1 MSNIS
6 ESQDTK
12 VQEPNMASS
21 QPVEI
26 TTDTTDVA
34 VTPPVAKEDDIT
46 DLEFNRKN
54 IDALGARIRVT
65 DKDEPTG
72 LELLCYVRC
81 NPEDGDLIRRCRG
94 VVFNKEEIV
103 MHAFP
108 YTVEMSQ
115 LDTGEIS
122 SSIGDTFSK
131 CDFYDSYE
139 GALIRVFHFGGR
151 WFTST
156 HRKLNAFRSK
166 WASRESFGTCFKRA
180 IESEFDVNPKF
191 AAGIADGEDPLL
203 ERFQNTLDKTKQYM
217 FLIRHTD
224 ENRIVSAS
232 PERPTLYHVGTF
244 VEGELI
250 MTEDINVPY
259 PKKNSFSSMKELQ
272 DYVGGVDIRTIQ
284 GVICFA
290 PNNLQYKVLHPDYIE
305 LFKARGNE
313 PSIKFRYLQVRLNRK
328 VTDMLYHLY
337 PDWEGKFDE
346 IENSLFD
353 IAKSIYNSYVQ
364 RFIKKRFVTVP
375 TEEFVV
381 IRECHSWH
389 EEDRATNRISIE
401 KVIEVLNSQRPT
413 NLNRMIRRYRN
424 EKTEQKQNKVDT
436 QKRARSNT
444 ASSMPSP
451 SLAATIGS
459 PIMQSPLL
467 LSKNP
472 KRNPAAVESLGPA
485 ALPPQPVQARSMV
498 QESM

>member
-6 ESQDTK
+6 ELQDTK
-12 VQEPNMASS
+12 VQEPTMASS

-26 TTDTTDVA
+26 TTDTTAAA
-34 VTPPVAKEDDIT
+34 VNPPGTKGEDISES
-46 DLEFNRKN
+46 EFNRKN
-54 IDALGARIRVT
+54 IDALGTLIRVT

-72 LELLCYVRC
+72 LELLCYTRC
-81 NPEDGDLIRRCRG
+81 NADDPDLIRRCRG
-94 VVFNKEEIV
+94 VVFNGEKIV
-103 MHAFP
+103 MNAFP

-115 LDTGEIS
+115 TDTASIS
-122 SSIGDTFSK
+122 SSIGKNFSK

-139 GALIRVFHFGGR
+139 GALIRVFYFGDR

-166 WASRESFGTCFKRA
+166 WASRDSFGTYFKRA

-191 AAGIADGEDPLL
+191 SSGIEEGEDPLL
-203 ERFQNTLDKTKQYM
+203 ERFQNTLDKNKQYM
-217 FLIRHTD
+217 FLIRHSD

-244 VEGELI
+244 VEGNLI
-250 MTEDINVPY
+250 MTEDVNIPY
-259 PKKNSFSSMKELQ
+259 PKKHSFSNVNELQ
-272 DYVGGVDIRTIQ
+272 EYVSGVDIRTIQ

-290 PNNLQYKVLHPDYIE
+290 PGNTQYKINHPEYIE

-328 VTDMLYHLY
+328 MTNMLYYLY
-337 PDWEGKFDE
+337 PDWSERFEE
-346 IENSLFD
+346 IENTLFD
-353 IAKSIYNSYVQ
+353 IAKSIYSSYVQ

-389 EEDRATNRISIE
+389 EEDRASNRISLE
-401 KVIEVLNSQRPT
+401 KVIECFNNQRPT
-413 NLNRMIRRYRN
+413 NLNRMIRRFRN
-424 EKTEQKQNKVDT
+424 EKDEQKKSKVDT
-436 QKRARSNT
+436 QQRARSNT
-444 ASSMPSP
+444 ISSMPSP
-451 SLAATIGS
+451 SLNATVGS
-459 PIMQSPLL
+459 PPMQSPLL

-472 KRNPAAVESLGPA
+472 QRNPAIVNLGQPA
-485 ALPPQPVQARSMV
+485 TIEV
-498 QESM
+498 